1 MKKRRKSFELKRTI
15 LKELKK
21 GEMSLGKLERK
32 VNTCSKTL
40 LDHLE
45 ELKYFNK
52 IEIISHQK
60 NKFNGRPFRTA
71 RLRMT

>member
-1 MKKRRKSFELKRTI
+1 MKKRRKSFELKKAI
-15 LKELKK
+15 LEELKK

-45 ELKYFNK
+45 ELKFFKK

-60 NKFNGRPFRTA
+60 NEFNGRPFRTV
-71 RLRMT
+71 RLKKN